1 MGKNQCICNFSAI
14 NCKVVLV
21 SILLSSSSEKL
32 DLHSSL
38 FNLNA
43 IKLWKKSI
51 AILYENNHYITRCKK
66 NCFFLEIY
74 FSFYHNISIF
84 FHFRGQRCLVIFNSV
99 LFTQEITKESI
110 LLYMDYE
117 VALRLKNVET
127 QK

>member
-32 DLHSSL
+32 DLDSSL

-43 IKLWKKSI
+43 IKLWKKRI

-74 FSFYHNISIF
+74 FSFNF
-84 FHFRGQRCLVIFNSV
+84 FHFRGQRCLVLFNSV
-99 LFTQEITKESI
+99 LFTQEITKELI

-127 QK
+127 QM